1 MINPVFD
8 ISGKTAIVTGGG
20 TGIGKAIALELAKSG
35 VDVAIVSRNVE
46 HLEPVAKEIKALGR
60 RALALSADVRN
71 EEAIKDMAAKVMAD
85 FKHIDILVNNSGV
98 SFEAGVEN
106 LSLNGW
112 NSVIEIDLTGTYLV
126 SRHVGKYMIE
136 RKSGVIINNASIA
149 GRQGF
154 PTQAHYG
161 AAKAGIIN
169 FTSSLAAEWGK
180 YNIRVNAVAP
190 GPILTDAPIK
200 LYHDHG
206 ITDLEQ
212 IIKMWGARCALE
224 RCGQPE
230 EVAYATIFLASDA
243 ASFISGTTLYVDG
256 CYGIEPIR
264 GVGLDL

>member
-20 TGIGKAIALELAKSG
+20 TGIGKAIALEFAKSG
-35 VDVAIVSRNVE
+35 VDVAIVSRDIE
-46 HLEPVAKEIKALGR
+46 HLEPVAKEIEALGR
-60 RALALSADVRN
+60 RALAIPADVRN
-71 EEAIKDMAAKVMAD
+71 EEAIENMVAKVVEN
-85 FKHIDILVNNSGV
+85 FEHIDILVNNSGV
-98 SFEAGVEN
+98 SFETGVEN

-112 NSVIEIDLTGTYLV
+112 KAVIEIDLTGTFLV
-126 SRHVGKYMIE
+126 SRYVGKHMIE
-136 RKSGVIINNASIA
+136 WRSGVIINNASIA

-180 YNIRVNAVAP
+180 YNIRVNCVAP

-200 LYHDHG
+200 LYRDHG

-212 IIKMWGARCALE
+212 MKKMWGARCALG
-224 RCGQPE
+224 RCGQPK
-230 EVAYATIFLASDA
+230 EVAYPVIFLASDA
-243 ASFISGTTLYVDG
+243 AQFVSGAVLYVDG
-256 CYGIEPIR
+256 CYGVEPIR
-264 GVGLDL
+264 GASLGT